1 MHKNHTFLI
10 DLKRSIALLF
20 QPGPQ
25 LCNNFKI
32 YKAKVIQPSMYIYIL
47 KFFSNFQWKCPA
59 WTCYYHQDPEC
70 FTNTFKDL
78 TIIIVFTCY
87 PHAFFNGFSLQKA
100 CRILL
105 LVLYVSVWNS
115 GLCYVGQCGEKWQ
128 VFPLKPC
135 CTLYQVAQFKVN
147 ISFCPEW
154 VYFHFQL
161 SFQNTTHSGQEYN
174 DLELNLSL
182 MSLLI

>member
-1 MHKNHTFLI
+1 MYICYWPWKI
-10 DLKRSIALLF
+10 YCIAF
-20 QPGPQ
+20 STNIPRPQ

-32 YKAKVIQPSMYIYIL
+32 YKAKLSMYTYIYIL

-70 FTNTFKDL
+70 LTNTFKD
-78 TIIIVFTCY
+78 FTCY
-87 PHAFFNGFSLQKA
+87 PHALFNGFSLQKA
-100 CRILL
+100 CRFLL

-128 VFPLKPC
+128 VFPVNRVAPC
-135 CTLYQVAQFKVN
+135 TKWLSSRSIYTSVQNESTFTFN
-147 ISFCPEW
+147 
-154 VYFHFQL
+154 FHFKIPHIL
-161 SFQNTTHSGQEYN
+161 DRSILIDF
-174 DLELNLSL
+174 ELNLSL